1 MLYLH
6 QGAYDTALS
15 NFKQALEI
23 FREKGDQEEMGWNY
37 CAISLLYHNLGEKE
51 AALEYGQRGLRTA
64 QEFGPLARRLQ
75 ERALM
80 TMGQAL
86 VEVGELAEAIE
97 AYQKAITLMRGSGKH
112 HWAMEPLA
120 GLVRVSLAQGDL
132 SRALSQVEEIL
143 GFLETRYTST
153 GHALDGAVEP
163 FRIYQT
169 CYQVLKANEDSRAD
183 AILTDAYNLLQKRAA
198 NISDEHLRG
207 CFLNNVAV
215 NREIV
220 EEYEKNRSG
229 ELKT

>member
-1 MLYLH
+1 
-6 QGAYDTALS
+6 
-15 NFKQALEI
+15 
-23 FREKGDQEEMGWNY
+23 MGWNY
-37 CAISLLYHNLGEKE
+37 LAQSLIYHNLGEKD
-51 AALEYGQRGLRTA
+51 AALEYGQLGLRAA

-80 TMGQAL
+80 TLGQAL

-120 GLVRVSLAQGDL
+120 GLARISLAQGDL
-132 SRALSQVEEIL
+132 NQALSQVDEIL
-143 GFLETRYTST
+143 AFIETKPVST
-153 GHALDGAVEP
+153 GHALDGTVEP

-183 AILTDAYNLLQKRAA
+183 AILTDAYNLLQTRAI
-198 NISDEHLRG
+198 NISDEELRH
-207 CFLNNVAV
+207 CFLNNVVV

-220 EEYEKNRSG
+220 EEFERRG
-229 ELKT
+229 LVGG